1 MSLGGFGS
9 QRHVTERA
17 DVVDVDGA
25 RPAGERAVVETVHVQ
40 LGVAHLD
47 GTDHAD
53 DTGLGQG
60 RGQDSHHITALVG
73 GGGVG
78 GDVGL
83 SEGVGGGAPREG
95 GVGEVPGDLLEGSTV
110 LGTVGDHQVIAF
122 FGVPADRRGCVLDY
136 EGSVGDGH
144 LRARV
149 LRHDHVHRV
158 HDALGEGQVIG
169 GARSHHRDPQRLHRH
184 FLVGHLFVGHF
195 LVGHFLVGRLRGSR
209 CLRCGGRGGGGLLRV
224 VSAGRGYQGQDR
236 QDGQKPGETRFP

>member
-136 EGSVGDGH
+136 EGSVGDGQ
-144 LRARV
+144 LGAG
-149 LRHDHVHRV
+149 LLGGDHVHRV
-158 HDALGEGQVIG
+158 HDALGEGQVVG
-169 GARSHHRDPQRLHRH
+169 GARSNHRDPQRLHRRHHGFHGVDAAGDDSRNNDVGAGSH
-184 FLVGHLFVGHF
+184 FGGEVESVVELDHQSAVGEVDLVGLT
-195 LVGHFLVGRLRGSR
+195 
-209 CLRCGGRGGGGLLRV
+209 
-224 VSAGRGYQGQDR
+224 AQ
-236 QDGQKPGETRFP
+236 